1 MRVCLALTFA
11 ARSLGLLSMV
21 VLPYPANIPAFVV
34 LSGMGTS
41 LGLLQ
46 PMVFAD
52 YLGRTFQGT
61 IQGFMRPF
69 LAGPGLAVPLVAAI
83 LFDAT
88 GTFDVAFLLAAVP
101 GLLAVA
107 LVLLATPPARG

>member
-1 MRVCLALTFA
+1 MRVCLALSFSG
-11 ARSLGLLSMV
+11 RSLGLLSLAL
-21 VLPYPANIPAFVV
+21 LPFPVNLPAFVV
-34 LSGMGTS
+34 LSGIAGA

-46 PMVFAD
+46 PMIFAD
-52 YLGRTFQGT
+52 YFGRTFQGT
-61 IQGFMRPF
+61 IQGVMRPF

-101 GLLAVA
+101 GLFAVA